1 MNLYQSRLDIT
12 KSNIE
17 IAFNNLIIAIE
28 RGEQA
33 AAIECYEAIKA
44 HFESLKAAFPQANIF
59 QRASVNRYEKK
70 IMTKA
75 QSALAKKGWA

>member
-44 HFESLKAAFPQANIF
+44 HF
-59 QRASVNRYEKK
+59 
-70 IMTKA
+70 
-75 QSALAKKGWA
+75 